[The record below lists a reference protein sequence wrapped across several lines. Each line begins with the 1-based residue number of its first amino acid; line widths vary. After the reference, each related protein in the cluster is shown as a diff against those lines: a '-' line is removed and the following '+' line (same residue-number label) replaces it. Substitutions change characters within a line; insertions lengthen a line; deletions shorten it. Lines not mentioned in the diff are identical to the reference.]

1 VRPKAKTV
9 LGSIAIGLGCI
20 LTQTQVFADTPA
32 NQFWNGEKQ
41 YQVHCSSCHGNW
53 GQGIGIF
60 GPPLKGDP
68 FVVNAG
74 AKVVAQTII
83 DGRQGPYKHFKAY
96 SGMPEF
102 NFLAEGEVEAIV
114 DYLKNG
120 LQTAAPNTYPM
131 HSPS

>member
-1 VRPKAKTV
+1 MRPTTTTL
-9 LGSIAIGLGCI
+9 LGSIAIGFGCMSA
-20 LTQTQVFADTPA
+20 QTQALADSPA

-68 FVVNAG
+68 FVTSAPANI
-74 AKVVAQTII
+74 VAQTVI

-102 NFLAEGEVEAIV
+102 NYLDVGEVDAIV

-120 LQTAAPNTYPM
+120 LQTAPPNTYPP